1 MKFALQQFYMIESW
15 ALVALG
21 VLHTG
26 TTLRLYNAFTLQ
38 AHWFMGAG
46 ILMILVGA
54 LNLLNRK
61 YGGAARGLRLVCIGA
76 NIVILAYSVAGGVL
90 GRADLVAWIIVLGI
104 VVPLTALSFSRTVN
118 R

>member
-1 MKFALQQFYMIESW
+1 MKFALQQFYMVESW

-26 TTLRLYNAFTLQ
+26 STFRLYNAFTLQ
-38 AHWFMGAG
+38 AHWFMSAG

-54 LNLLNRK
+54 VNLLNRK
-61 YGGAARGLRLVCIGA
+61 YGGGAPALRLVCIGA
-76 NIVILAYSVAGGVL
+76 NIVILAYSLAGGVL
-90 GRADLVAWIIVLGI
+90 SRADLIGWLIVLGI
-104 VVPLTALSFSRTVN
+104 VVPLTALSFSRIVN

>member
-1 MKFALQQFYMIESW
+1 MK
-15 ALVALG
+15 VARKHCCITGGGASVRLG
-21 VLHTG
+21 VLHTSS
-26 TTLRLYNAFTLQ
+26 TFSLYNAFTLQ
-38 AHWFMGAG
+38 AYWFMSAG

-54 LNLLNRK
+54 LNLLKRK

-76 NIVILAYSVAGGVL
+76 NIMILAYSIAGGVL
-90 GRADLVAWIIVLGI
+90 ARADLVAWIIVLGI